1 MAGDQKTAA
10 QKRTEALLAK
20 DPDHF
25 RKLAAKKKGLPNP
38 SKTKFTSKVAAKFGA
53 KGGSAPRRSKEIIE
67 ADRRLEH
74 GLIEL
79 NNQSA
84 SRQYQN
90 EHHQK
95 IVQEGFKGEKS

>member
-1 MAGDQKTAA
+1 MPGDQRTAA

-53 KGGSAPRRSKEIIE
+53 KGGKAPRRSKEIIE
-67 ADRRLEH
+67 ADAQLKH

-79 NNQSA
+79 ENEAANKRFQRDAHNN
-84 SRQYQN
+84 
-90 EHHQK
+90 
-95 IVQEGFKGEKS
+95 IVKQGFKGDQS